1 MILRNRYD
9 RHGMTN
15 ENNLNEKNDNK
26 CGDKNEMTSR
36 DRYDITL
43 RKITSRDVT
52 KIRSNVTDVGWY
64 NTT

>member
-1 MILRNRYD
+1 
-9 RHGMTN
+9 MTN

-36 DRYDITL
+36 DRYDIAL

-52 KIRSNVTDVGWY
+52 KIRSNVTDVG
-64 NTT
+64 

>member
-1 MILRNRYD
+1 MINAMILRNRYD

-36 DRYDITL
+36 DRYDIAL

-52 KIRSNVTDVGWY
+52 KIRSNVTDVG
-64 NTT
+64 